1 MQHRVKIQ
9 TAFLAGIFCLL
20 SLPAPA
26 QTEERAQQIFDLT
39 NQDRTANGLQPL
51 RWDEALA
58 KAAAAHAEHMRDA
71 KTLSHQYPGEPDTS
85 ERAAQAGA
93 KFQAIAENIAMGP
106 DPKSIEKQW
115 MNSVPHRTNIL
126 DPQMNAIGIA
136 VIERGGYLYAVE
148 DFANASESLTTDQV
162 EAKVSDLLRNQNVD
176 PSGDKKVAEAA
187 CRMSSGMPEGAGARA
202 IARFQTAS
210 LNALPAQV
218 AQQIKNGQFTKA
230 AVGACPSDGSQ
241 GSFTVYR
248 VAILLY

>member
-1 MQHRVKIQ
+1 MQFRTKIQ

-20 SLPAPA
+20 SLPSVA
-26 QTEERAQQIFDLT
+26 QIEEHAQQVFELT
-39 NQDRTANGLQPL
+39 NQDRAANGLQPL
-51 RWDEALA
+51 HWDEALA
-58 KAAAAHAEHMRDA
+58 KAAASHAEHMRDA
-71 KTLSHQYPGEPDTS
+71 KTLSHQYPNEPDVS

-106 DPKSIEKQW
+106 DAKSIEKEW
-115 MNSVPHRTNIL
+115 MNSTPHRTNIL

-148 DFANASESLTTDQV
+148 DFANASESLTSDQV
-162 EAKVSDLLRNQNVD
+162 EAKVSNLLRNQNVD
-176 PSGDKKVAEAA
+176 PSGDKKAAEAA
-187 CRMSSGMPEGAGARA
+187 CHMSSGMPEGAGAKA
-202 IARFQTAS
+202 VMRFQTAN
-210 LNALPAQV
+210 LNMLPLQV